1 MNSHITEFTIL
12 KIERNCD
19 VVSVLNHTKI
29 QSRER
34 ERERERHEIHVL
46 SKHETFVIS
55 YA

>member
-12 KIERNCD
+12 KIERYCD

-34 ERERERHEIHVL
+34 ERERHERHVL